1 MFALLSVLAGCSRQ
15 SLNENVTLNPT
26 AATIYVATTGSN
38 TTTCGPVATPC
49 ATIAYAVGRVNGLGA
64 ANAPGSV
71 IIVKNGT
78 YNETSR
84 STLTVSGTTANPIT
98 LKAENVVTSTT
109 AAKNVTINYTGP
121 AMGYAQGVIEGNS
134 VSNWIIEGFKIQSA
148 VDSVTVT
155 YGSTTNTIPLPR
167 MVAGILFRNGDNIT
181 VRYNHTF
188 KTGISGIIF
197 MPASLSG
204 CPDGALPGF
213 PTLFYFDTTCAVQNT
228 GNKVLYNKVEL
239 PNQGWKSGS
248 NLQWEQESLTMW
260 GVDNFE
266 VAYNL
271 VVSGTKEG
279 IDVKLG
285 RNGTIH
291 DNIVDGVGTG
301 IPTMNIAENGV
312 GIYLDGRAA
321 PMYNIQLYR
330 NIVKNNKNVG
340 ISILTERPFPNSTVI
355 NGTAV
360 TNEIYDIKVYN
371 NIVHGNKTVGLQLG
385 DRVGRTNNTFTVDI
399 YHNTFAENNLGFII
413 KTYYPASSP
422 HPDVKPHHVTIRNN
436 IFANS
441 GANGQAYI
449 ENANNIIVD
458 DNFVTWVNNSAV
470 FDFQASTTSALTNT
484 NNILAQVTSTDR
496 ANPGFNPTKFV
507 SMQGATY
514 YLALQSN
521 SPAINQG
528 DTNVGPA
535 PTAFAGNAR
544 PSSYTASGLPP
555 AAPDMGAYEYQ

>member
-1 MFALLSVLAGCSRQ
+1 
-15 SLNENVTLNPT
+15 LNEDVTLNPA
-26 AATIYVATTGSN
+26 AATIWVAPAPTGSN
-38 TTTCGPVATPC
+38 TTTCGAAATPC

-64 ANAPGSV
+64 TNAPGSI

-84 STLTVSGTTANPIT
+84 STITVSGTSTNPIT

-121 AMGYAQGVIEGNS
+121 AMGYAQGVIEGQN
-134 VSNWIIEGFKIQSA
+134 VSNWIIEGFKIQSTIDN
-148 VDSVTVT
+148 VSVT
-155 YGSTTNTIPLPR
+155 YGNITNTIPLPR

-188 KTGISGIIF
+188 KSGISGVIF
-197 MPASLSG
+197 MPNGTTS
-204 CPDGALPGF
+204 CPNGLLPGF
-213 PTLFYFDTTCAVQNT
+213 TNLYYFDLACGIQNT
-228 GNKVLYNKVEL
+228 GNKILYNKVEL

-248 NLQWEQESLTMW
+248 SLNWEQEAVTLW

-271 VVSGTKEG
+271 VVAGTKEG

-285 RNGTIH
+285 RNGSIH

-301 IPTMNIAENGV
+301 IPSMNIAENGV

-321 PMYNIQLYR
+321 PMYNIQIYK
-330 NIVKNNKNVG
+330 NVVKNNKNNG
-340 ISILTERPFPNSTVI
+340 ITVLTERPFPNGTTL
-355 NGTAV
+355 NGSAV
-360 TNEIYDIKVYN
+360 TNQIYDIKIYN
-371 NIVHGNKTVGLQLG
+371 NLVHGNKSAGLQLG

-399 YHNTFAENNLGFII
+399 YHNTFAENNVAFII
-413 KTYYPASSP
+413 KTYYPPTNP
-422 HPDVKPHHVTIRNN
+422 HPDVKPHHITIRNN

-441 GANGQAYI
+441 GAVGQAYI

-458 DNFVTWVNNSAV
+458 DNFVTYANNSAV

-496 ANPGFNPTKFV
+496 TNPGFNPTKFV

-535 PTAFAGNAR
+535 PTDFAGNSR